1 MPDSFTDYSAIELL
15 EWAFKATDVDTAP
28 ANQYLTVLDST
39 GTDLAG
45 DFPNARLE
53 TAPGDWTLTDTE
65 VENGGQLS
73 LGEATAD
80 VSDITYAAL
89 YDASTGGNEIF
100 RTSIQGGPYD
110 VTTGT
115 EFRWAAGGLT
125 FDAVTYDE

>member
-1 MPDSFTDYSAIELL
+1 MPDSLTDYSGVEIL
-15 EWAFKATDVDTAP
+15 EWAFKNVDVDPAP

-53 TAPGDWTLTDTE
+53 TAPADWTLTNTDI
-65 VENGGQLS
+65 ENAGELT

-80 VSDITYAAL
+80 VNDITYAAL
-89 YDASTGGNEIF
+89 YDASTGGNELL
-100 RTSIQGGPYD
+100 RTTIQGGPYD

-115 EFRWAAGGLT
+115 EFRWEAGGLT